1 MKDKDD
7 IKAQL
12 MAGLSQALN
21 QGRVLKDGMEENM
34 QSLLQAQL
42 AKLDVVTREEFE
54 TQQVMLRKAQA
65 QLLQLQAQVEE
76 LQAKNK
82 DEKS

>member
-1 MKDKDD
+1 MTSKDD
-7 IKAQL
+7 VKAQL

-42 AKLDVVTREEFE
+42 VKLDVVTREEFE
-54 TQQVMLRKAQA
+54 TQQVMLRKAQT
-65 QLLQLQAQVEE
+65 QLAQLQAQLDE
-76 LQAKNK
+76 LQAARQ
-82 DEKS
+82 DERP

>member
-1 MKDKDD
+1 MKDRDD
-7 IKAQL
+7 VKAQL

-21 QGRVLKDGMEENM
+21 QGRVLKDGMEENI

-65 QLLQLQAQVEE
+65 QLVELQAQLDE

-82 DEKS
+82 DEKA

>member
-1 MKDKDD
+1 MTNREEV
-7 IKAQL
+7 KAQL
-12 MAGLSQALN
+12 LAGLSQALH

-65 QLLQLQAQVEE
+65 QLADLQAQVDA
-76 LQAKNK
+76 LMTKK
-82 DEKS
+82 D